1 MRTYIQLDVQNLFF
15 SAKDIQKRID
25 FLKIRNHFHE
35 SGDEII
41 ELVAYI
47 VRSPEIGKSDKFESF
62 LENIGYTLS
71 IKKAL
76 IGYKPGG
83 AKIFKDT
90 DQDIA
95 ICIDCMKNVDAFDKW
110 VLMSGD
116 GDFIDLCRELKKRK
130 KVVEVWALPGTSF
143 NKRLCD
149 YVDSVHF
156 LGEKFFFEEEKSE
169 AKPNRE
175 LKQKEE
181 QKNAKSRSNLQAI
194 SSATKKADI

>member
-1 MRTYIQLDVQNLFF
+1 MRMYIQLDVQNLFF

-35 SGDEII
+35 TGNEIVG
-41 ELVAYI
+41 LVAYI
-47 VRSPEIGKSDKFESF
+47 VRSPDIGKSDKFESF

-71 IKKAL
+71 IKKAI
-76 IGYKPGG
+76 IGYKPNGDR
-83 AKIFKDT
+83 IFKDT
-90 DQDIA
+90 DQDMA
-95 ICIDCMKNVDAFDKW
+95 ICIDCMKNVDSFDKW

-130 KVVEVWALPGTSF
+130 KTVEVWSLPGTSF

-156 LGEKFFFEEEKSE
+156 LGEQFFFEDPKLESDT
-169 AKPNRE
+169 NRE
-175 LKQKEE
+175 LNQKKEAANE
-181 QKNAKSRSNLQAI
+181 KSRSNLQTI
-194 SSATKKADI
+194 SAATKKATA